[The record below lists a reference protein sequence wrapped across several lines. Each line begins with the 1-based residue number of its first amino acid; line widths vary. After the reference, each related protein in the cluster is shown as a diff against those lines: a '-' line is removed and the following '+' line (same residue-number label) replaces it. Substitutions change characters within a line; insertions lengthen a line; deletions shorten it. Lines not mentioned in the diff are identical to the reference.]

1 MCRGHSG
8 QRDRVGRLSFPLSTL
23 SYSVTKSL
31 WSLSPL
37 VNETRHS
44 HLPGDLTDGPECG
57 RKACVCVCVST
68 LQRAGKTCSTGR

>member
-8 QRDRVGRLSFPLSTL
+8 QRDRVGRSFPLSTL

-31 WSLSPL
+31 WSLSSL

-57 RKACVCVCVST
+57 RKACVCVCV
-68 LQRAGKTCSTGR
+68 